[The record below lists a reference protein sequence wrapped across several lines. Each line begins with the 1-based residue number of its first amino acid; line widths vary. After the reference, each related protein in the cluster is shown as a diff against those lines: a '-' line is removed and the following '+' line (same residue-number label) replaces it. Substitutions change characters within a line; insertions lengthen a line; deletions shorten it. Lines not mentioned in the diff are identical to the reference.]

1 MVHKE
6 IKEDQVDGVTNM
18 LEEVVMTATK
28 LGQQQEQ
35 GNPAVL
41 TKFQHSSL
49 SGSGDMNSL
58 VNSCKI
64 NLPKS

>member
-41 TKFQHSSL
+41 TKNQHPSFT
-49 SGSGDMNSL
+49 GSGAMSIL
-58 VNSCKI
+58 AKSCQKK
-64 NLPKS
+64 LPIT